1 MNWITDRFKRLKPK
15 IKNLFRVKIG
25 PEGKLWESCKCG
37 AVIYKQ
43 DLKENLFVCPKC
55 SDHHRLAA
63 PERLSIFF
71 DDGQYTEIEYLIGKD
86 DPLNF
91 VDTKSLKRRI
101 DEARQDTNQIES
113 IIVAEGKLNNIDI
126 VCGAQSF
133 SFIGGS
139 LSPNAGEFFVQG
151 CNVALQ
157 KQKPMVMFWASGGIQ
172 VQTSLFG
179 LNNMPK
185 CISAINDLNK
195 AGIPFISVFT
205 NPVAGGV
212 TCIALLGDINIAEP
226 KCVISFAGRRVIEQN
241 LREKLPE
248 NFQSS
253 EWAFGIGLIDI
264 VCERKDLRKT
274 ISTLLSQMNNKNKT
288 FLSDSQI
295 INEQQQS
302 PIGSFGSID
311 PISKTSP

>member
-1 MNWITDRFKRLKPK
+1 MNWITEKFQRIKPK

-25 PEGKLWESCKCG
+25 PAGILWQNCKCG
-37 AVIYKQ
+37 AVIYKE

-55 SDHHRLAA
+55 SDHHRLDAA
-63 PERLSIFF
+63 DRLSIFF
-71 DDGQYTEIEYLIGKD
+71 DNGQYTEIDYLIGKD

-101 DEARQDTNQIES
+101 DEARQETNQIES

-151 CNVALQ
+151 CNIALQ

-185 CISAINDLNK
+185 CISVINDLNK
-195 AGIPFISVFT
+195 AGIPFISIFT

-212 TCIALLGDINIAEP
+212 ACIALLGDINLAEP
-226 KCVISFAGRRVIEQN
+226 KCTISFAGRRVIEQN

-248 NFQSS
+248 DFQSS
-253 EWAFGIGLIDI
+253 EWAFDKGLIDI
-264 VCERKDLRKT
+264 VCERKDLRTT
-274 ISTLLSQMNNKNKT
+274 IGRLLSQMYNKNKT

-302 PIGSFGSID
+302 SIGTFTSID
-311 PISKTSP
+311 PTSKTSS

>member
-1 MNWITDRFKRLKPK
+1 LNWLSKKFKRIKPK

-37 AVIYKQ
+37 AIIYKQ
-43 DLKENLFVCPKC
+43 DLKENFFVCPKC
-55 SDHHRLAA
+55 SDHHRLDAA
-63 PERLSIFF
+63 ERLSIFF
-71 DDGQYTEIEYLIGKD
+71 DDGQYTEINYLIGKD

-101 DEARQDTNQIES
+101 YEARQETNQIES

-139 LSPNAGEFFVQG
+139 LSPNAGEFFTQG
-151 CNVALQ
+151 CDIALR
-157 KQKPMVMFWASGGIQ
+157 KLKPMVMFWASGGIQ

-185 CISAINDLNK
+185 CISAINDLK
-195 AGIPFISVFT
+195 KVGIPFISVFT

-212 TCIALLGDINIAEP
+212 TCIALLGDINLAEP
-226 KCVISFAGRRVIEQN
+226 KSTISFAGRRVIEQN
-241 LREKLPE
+241 IKEKLPE

-253 EWAFGIGLIDI
+253 EWAFDIGIIDI
-264 VCERKDLRKT
+264 VCQRKDLRKT
-274 ISTLLSQMNNKNKT
+274 ISTILSQLTNKNKT

-295 INEQQQS
+295 INERQQS
-302 PIGSFGSID
+302 PLGTIRSINS
-311 PISKTSP
+311 I

>member
-1 MNWITDRFKRLKPK
+1 LNWLSKKFKRIKPK

-37 AVIYKQ
+37 AIIYKQ
-43 DLKENLFVCPKC
+43 DLKENFFVCPKC
-55 SDHHRLAA
+55 SDHHRLDAA
-63 PERLSIFF
+63 ERLSIFF
-71 DDGQYTEIEYLIGKD
+71 DDGQYTEINYLIGKD

-101 DEARQDTNQIES
+101 DEARQETNQIES

-139 LSPNAGEFFVQG
+139 LSPNAGEFFTQG
-151 CNVALQ
+151 CDIALR
-157 KQKPMVMFWASGGIQ
+157 KLKPMVMFWASGGIQ

-185 CISAINDLNK
+185 CISAINDLK
-195 AGIPFISVFT
+195 KVGIPFISVFT

-212 TCIALLGDINIAEP
+212 TCIALLGDINLAEP
-226 KCVISFAGRRVIEQN
+226 KSTISFAGRRVIEQN
-241 LREKLPE
+241 IKEKLPE

-253 EWAFGIGLIDI
+253 EWAFDIGIIDI
-264 VCERKDLRKT
+264 VCQRKDLRKT
-274 ISTLLSQMNNKNKT
+274 ISTILSQLTNKNKT

-295 INEQQQS
+295 INERQQS
-302 PIGSFGSID
+302 PLGTIRSINS
-311 PISKTSP
+311 I

>member
-1 MNWITDRFKRLKPK
+1 LNWLSKKFKRIKPK

-37 AVIYKQ
+37 AIIYKQ
-43 DLKENLFVCPKC
+43 DLKENFFVCPKC
-55 SDHHRLAA
+55 SDHHRLDAA
-63 PERLSIFF
+63 ERLSIFF
-71 DDGQYTEIEYLIGKD
+71 DDGQYTEINYLIGKD

-101 DEARQDTNQIES
+101 YEARQETNQIES

-139 LSPNAGEFFVQG
+139 LSPNAGEFFTQG
-151 CNVALQ
+151 CDIALR
-157 KQKPMVMFWASGGIQ
+157 KLKPMVMFWASGGIQ

-185 CISAINDLNK
+185 CISAINDLKK

-212 TCIALLGDINIAEP
+212 TCIALLGDINLAEP
-226 KCVISFAGRRVIEQN
+226 KSTISFAGRRVIEQN
-241 LREKLPE
+241 IREKLPE

-253 EWAFGIGLIDI
+253 EWAFDIGIIDI
-264 VCERKDLRKT
+264 VCQRKDLRKT
-274 ISTLLSQMNNKNKT
+274 ISTILSQLTNKNKT
-288 FLSDSQI
+288 FFSDSQI
-295 INEQQQS
+295 INERQQS
-302 PIGSFGSID
+302 PLGTIRSINS
-311 PISKTSP
+311 ISKTSP

>member
-1 MNWITDRFKRLKPK
+1 MSWLTDKFKRIKPK

-25 PEGKLWESCKCG
+25 VEGKLWVSCKCG

-55 SDHHRLAA
+55 SNHHRLDAA
-63 PERLSIFF
+63 ERLSIFF
-71 DDGQYTEIEYLIGKD
+71 DDGQYTEINYLIGKD

-101 DEARQDTNQIES
+101 DEARQETNQIES
-113 IIVAEGKLNNIDI
+113 IIIAEGKLNNIDI

-151 CNVALQ
+151 CDIALR
-157 KQKPMVMFWASGGIQ
+157 KLKPIVMFWASGGIQ

-212 TCIALLGDINIAEP
+212 TCIALLGDINLAEP
-226 KCVISFAGRRVIEQN
+226 KSTISFAGRRVIEQN

-248 NFQSS
+248 DFQSS
-253 EWAFGIGLIDI
+253 EWAFNKGLIDI

-274 ISTLLSQMNNKNKT
+274 IGTLLSQLTNKNKT

-302 PIGSFGSID
+302 PLGSIGSID
-311 PISKTSP
+311 PIAKTSS

>member
-1 MNWITDRFKRLKPK
+1 LNWLSKKFKRIKPK

-37 AVIYKQ
+37 AIIYKQ
-43 DLKENLFVCPKC
+43 DLKENFFVCPKC
-55 SDHHRLAA
+55 SDHHRLDAA
-63 PERLSIFF
+63 ERLSIFF
-71 DDGQYTEIEYLIGKD
+71 DDGQYTEINYLIGKD

-101 DEARQDTNQIES
+101 YEARQETNQIES

-139 LSPNAGEFFVQG
+139 LSPNAGEFFTQG
-151 CNVALQ
+151 CDIALR
-157 KQKPMVMFWASGGIQ
+157 KLKPMVMFWASGGIQ

-185 CISAINDLNK
+185 CISAINDLKK

-212 TCIALLGDINIAEP
+212 TCIALLGDINLAEP
-226 KCVISFAGRRVIEQN
+226 KSTISFAGRRVIEQN
-241 LREKLPE
+241 IREKLPE

-253 EWAFGIGLIDI
+253 EWAFDIGIIDI
-264 VCERKDLRKT
+264 VCQRKDLRKT
-274 ISTLLSQMNNKNKT
+274 ISTILSQLTNKNKT

-295 INEQQQS
+295 INERQQS
-302 PIGSFGSID
+302 PLGTIRSINS
-311 PISKTSP
+311 ISKTSP

>member
-1 MNWITDRFKRLKPK
+1 LNWLSEKFKRIKPK

-37 AVIYKQ
+37 AIIYKQ
-43 DLKENLFVCPKC
+43 DLKENFFVCPKC
-55 SDHHRLAA
+55 SDHHRLDAA
-63 PERLSIFF
+63 ERLSIFF
-71 DDGQYTEIEYLIGKD
+71 DDGQYTEINYLIGKD

-101 DEARQDTNQIES
+101 YEARQETNQIES

-139 LSPNAGEFFVQG
+139 LSPNAGEFFTQG
-151 CNVALQ
+151 CDIALR
-157 KQKPMVMFWASGGIQ
+157 KLKPMVMFWASGGIQ

-185 CISAINDLNK
+185 CISAINDLK
-195 AGIPFISVFT
+195 KVGIPFISVFT

-212 TCIALLGDINIAEP
+212 TCIALLGDINLAEP
-226 KCVISFAGRRVIEQN
+226 KSTISFAGRRVIEQN
-241 LREKLPE
+241 IREKLPE

-253 EWAFGIGLIDI
+253 EWAFDIGIIDI
-264 VCERKDLRKT
+264 VCQRKDLRKT
-274 ISTLLSQMNNKNKT
+274 ISTILSQLTNKNKT
-288 FLSDSQI
+288 FFSDSQI
-295 INEQQQS
+295 INERQQS
-302 PIGSFGSID
+302 PLGTIRSINS
-311 PISKTSP
+311 ISKTSP